1 MPSKREAGTAL
12 TDEEFAACEAVL
24 GYQFQNRELLRTC
37 LTHASGANHRL
48 NSNER
53 LEFLGDSIMGSAV
66 CEMLYHRFPEEP
78 EGELTRI
85 KSIVVSR
92 AICAKVTEEMRLH
105 EFLLLGKG
113 LGGHE
118 MPPMSVMAA
127 VFESIVA
134 GVHLDGGHDAVR
146 AFLERVLLPEI
157 ELAAGLEHGHN
168 YKSQLQQV
176 SQRTM
181 GATPVYRLLDETG
194 PDHAKCFKVTVF
206 INDKSYPPAWGAN
219 KKSAEQRAAHN
230 ALNEIEGKPIPYLSE
245 TSE

>member
-1 MPSKREAGTAL
+1 MSSKREAGTAL
-12 TDEEFAACEAVL
+12 TDKELAACEAVL

-53 LEFLGDSIMGSAV
+53 LEFLGDAIMGAAV

-92 AICAKVTEEMRLH
+92 TTCAKITEQLRLH

-113 LGGHE
+113 LSGHE
-118 MPPMSVMAA
+118 TPPLSVMAA
-127 VFESIVA
+127 VFESLVA
-134 GVHLDGGHDAVR
+134 GVHLDGGHEAVR

-176 SQRTM
+176 CQRTM
-181 GATPVYRLLDETG
+181 GATPLYRLLDEKG
-194 PDHAKCFKVTVF
+194 PDHAKCFKVTVL
-206 INDKSYPPAWGAN
+206 INDKTYPPAWGPN

-230 ALNEIEGKPIPYLSE
+230 ALNEIEGKPVPYTAE
-245 TSE
+245 